1 MRHNARTIV
10 MLAGATAA
18 ALACAKVAADTPAVR
33 LGATQRF
40 ETGTATTVALSP
52 GGRRA
57 AAWVSAPGGGS
68 DGRLY
73 VAAADPGRALGEP
86 AELRD
91 PLGPIQP
98 HGEAPP
104 KLAFA
109 EDGA

>member
-1 MRHNARTIV
+1 MHIDARQTVI
-10 MLAGATAA
+10 LAGATAA
-18 ALACAKVAADTPAVR
+18 ALACAKVAADAPAVR

-57 AAWVSAPGGGS
+57 AAWVSAPRGRS

-73 VAAADPGRALGEP
+73 VAAADPGRTLGAP

-98 HGEAPP
+98 HGEAP
-104 KLAFA
+104 
-109 EDGA
+109 